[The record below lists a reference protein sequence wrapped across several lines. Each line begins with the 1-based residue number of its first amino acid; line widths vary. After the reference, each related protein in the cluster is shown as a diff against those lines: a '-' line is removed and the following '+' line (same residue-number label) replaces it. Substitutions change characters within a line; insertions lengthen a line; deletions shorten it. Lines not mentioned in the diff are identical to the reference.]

1 MVRRLAAL
9 ALGTL
14 VLAGCSTMGA
24 GQAAT
29 SDEFQIPQS
38 DVDAE
43 VRQVLTAL
51 GQPPGEPPVGLALA
65 TTQRMVQD
73 ALFRAHAAELGVGVT
88 ATQVDEA
95 LAELAE
101 QNGGPEALE
110 AAALQSGI
118 PADAIEDFVR
128 TNLLFT
134 AIAEVLGPD
143 DAAAREAA
151 ARQSLSAYSDRIDL
165 QVAPRYGVWDDLN
178 LQIVPG
184 SPVASPA
191 ATQPDGS

>member
-29 SDEFQIPQS
+29 SDVFAIPQS

-43 VRQVLTAL
+43 VRSVLTAL

-88 ATQVDEA
+88 ATEVDEA

-101 QNGGPEALE
+101 QNGGQEALE
-110 AAALQSGI
+110 ATALQSGI
-118 PADAIEDFVR
+118 PAYAIEDFVR

-151 ARQSLSAYSDRIDL
+151 ARQSLAAYSDRIDL